1 MIDIYLLYNKT
12 KTGKS
17 LAFLLCAILTKIMQN
32 PFNIFF
38 PKKMVGVDVGTA
50 SVKVVEISRWGQG
63 RTLENYGEIKSDFIY
78 KEPLTDSKMGEGML
92 ASSFVSTAVR
102 GILDEAKIKTK
113 SAIFSI
119 PDFSTFC
126 TSFEMPPMPEKEVK
140 DAIYYNASQYITLPI
155 AEVTLDWHVV
165 TNDGAAKNEPI
176 KVFLVAI
183 PNQVISEYKKIA
195 KDAGLNLYALE
206 AEAMGITRA
215 LIRHTKRTICLM
227 DIGVQSSTINIIDNG
242 FLKRSYTFN
251 FYSNQLT
258 RVISSALGIPEKE
271 AEEIRNKE
279 GLNSPRPEL
288 LEALVPLIDPLVGK
302 IRSISA
308 EFSQTEK
315 KEIEEIYLTGGTARL
330 PGLKEYFEKATGKKV
345 YLPNCFS
352 DLLYPPIL
360 ENTLRDMSPSFAV
373 AVGVALSG
381 LET

>member
-1 MIDIYLLYNKT
+1 
-12 KTGKS
+12 
-17 LAFLLCAILTKIMQN
+17 MQN

-38 PKKMVGVDVGTA
+38 PKKMVGVDIGTA

-78 KEPLTDSKMGEGML
+78 KEPLTDAKMGEGML

-102 GILDEAKIKTK
+102 GILDEAKIKTR

-126 TSFEMPPMPEKEVK
+126 TSFDMPPMPEKEIK

-155 AEVTLDWHVV
+155 SEVTLDWHVV
-165 TNDGAAKNEPI
+165 TNGSAAKNEPI

-183 PNQVISEYKKIA
+183 PNQVISEYQKIA
-195 KDAGLNLYALE
+195 KDAGLELYALE

-279 GLNSPRPEL
+279 GLNSSRPEIS
-288 LEALVPLIDPLVGK
+288 EALVPLIDPLIGK

-315 KEIEEIYLTGGTARL
+315 KEIEEIYLTGGTASL
-330 PGLKEYFEKATGKKV
+330 PGLKEYFEKALGKKV

-360 ENTLRDMSPSFAV
+360 ENTLRQMSPSFAV